1 MKFVHTGD
9 LHIGKIVNGFSMI
22 EDQRYI
28 LKQVYEIS
36 RREKADA
43 LVLAGDIYDRAI
55 PPADAV
61 VLFNDFLTDMVR
73 AGIPV
78 LMISGNHDSPERLGF
93 ADAILEEEGIYI
105 AGVYKE
111 ELKKVEIADT
121 YGNVSFVLMPFVKPA
136 SVGAKTSGEAVGN
149 MLSMEKGGKEDN
161 IDKDDMDKDN
171 TNKEG
176 EDGIRRVLVTHYFVT
191 DQGREPELSDGETT
205 IHVGGLD
212 NVEASLFDG
221 FDYVALGHIHK
232 PQKIGEREVYYAGAP
247 LAYSF
252 SEAGQEKGINL
263 IEMGKKGEVTMRRIP
278 LKPLH
283 EMRRIRGKLQELM
296 QPEVVGAAQVEDYI
310 RAELTDE
317 EELIDPIGTLRSVY
331 PNVMQILLTKNE
343 RKESMDYISRP
354 EEKKK
359 SIPQL
364 FLGFYEM
371 IRGEKPDEGRMKVVE
386 EAAKEAEAKEVEGMD
401 V

>member
-121 YGNVSFVLMPFVKPA
+121 YGNLSFVLMPFVKPA

-278 LKPLH
+278 IKPLH

-296 QPEVVGAAQVEDYI
+296 QPEVVGAAQAEDYI